1 MTACAPR
8 TSPSGWTTTS
18 CSGPGRGRSSPG
30 PRSPPWSRPSWRNTR
45 PCRRSFVA
53 ANHRLGRM
61 RPMPQGR
68 SRRSSRHARPDA
80 WPQAPPQGAP
90 HAGDRL
96 SRHHRPR
103 SSAALGPRPPC
114 KRRPPG
120 LPTLLLSGLF
130 GIPCSRFLV
139 HSCAL
144 VHACDRAPVHA
155 ATILGAQKPCGGAA
169 VRHDWVRH
177 RRNACREHGCGQ
189 GPGWR
194 QLAASGGVRRR
205 PAASARR
212 ADVPSRCTNR
222 SDSS

>member
-120 LPTLLLSGLF
+120 LPTLLLSGPFRYPVLSV
-130 GIPCSRFLV
+130 PR
-139 HSCAL
+139 AL
-144 VHACDRAPVHA
+144 VRPRARVRPCTRACGDDSGCAETVRRCCRATRLGPTPSECVPGARMWAGAGVA
-155 ATILGAQKPCGGAA
+155 AAGS
-169 VRHDWVRH
+169 VW
-177 RRNACREHGCGQ
+177 
-189 GPGWR
+189 
-194 QLAASGGVRRR
+194 RR
-205 PAASARR
+205 PAAPGRLGASCGR
-212 ADVPSRCTNR
+212 AVALHEQV
-222 SDSS
+222 